1 MTEPIEVIVQGP
13 DEGEGERL
21 LALLQQGPVP
31 SSDGQD
37 TGATPDEDN
46 EVTVVDP
53 TYWASQPRM
62 VMEVLARTS
71 RLPPQERDEEY
82 WNAVGKKSRQE
93 RLTLTVEEAAEA
105 LGISRAFAYES
116 VRRGDIPHIK
126 IGRRIL
132 IPKAKLEELLHPPRS
147 DGRKPQEE

>member
-93 RLTLTVEEAAEA
+93 RLTPA
-105 LGISRAFAYES
+105 
-116 VRRGDIPHIK
+116 
-126 IGRRIL
+126 
-132 IPKAKLEELLHPPRS
+132 
-147 DGRKPQEE
+147 RKPFTCGFPMEWSGGTPPALPTCGRSTAPRVSPAGSTSQPFST